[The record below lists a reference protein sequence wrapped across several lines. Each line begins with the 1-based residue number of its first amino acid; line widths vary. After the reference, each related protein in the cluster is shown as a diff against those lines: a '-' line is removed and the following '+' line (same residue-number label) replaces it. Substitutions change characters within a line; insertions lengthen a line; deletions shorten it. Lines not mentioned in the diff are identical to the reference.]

1 MPVLFISR
9 GTMSGVQE
17 LVKQFHER
25 TGIRCISRE
34 DLLQVVA
41 KHGDLALKVVTQL
54 SEATSAYDH
63 FSKLRRPYIIL
74 MRQALLQELQKDNL
88 LYQGFSGQLLVPRIK
103 HFVRVRINA
112 SLDIR
117 IPPTMEKLGLDKENA
132 LKYIREMD
140 DQRVR
145 WARYTYGRD
154 IRDPLIYDFQFN
166 LGHISIHVL
175 CGILQNLMS
184 EPELQAS
191 DESRAQVSKLL
202 ESTNIEAALVCDKRT
217 RKFEIKAHYGGDH
230 VKLVGPYLEEND
242 LTVVKEIVRETVQLE
257 EIEYTPGY
265 TSTIDIDGWQQFT
278 LPGTT
283 I

>member
-17 LVKQFHER
+17 LVKQFQER

-63 FSKLRRPYIIL
+63 FSQLRRPYIIL
-74 MRQALLQELQKDNL
+74 MRQALLQELLRDNI

-103 HFVRVRINA
+103 HFVRIRINA
-112 SLDIR
+112 SIDLR
-117 IPPTMEKLGLDKENA
+117 IPPTMEKFELDKENA

-140 DQRVR
+140 EQRVR

-154 IRDPLIYDFQFN
+154 IRDPLLYDFQFN
-166 LGHISIHVL
+166 LGHISQKVL
-175 CGILQNLMS
+175 CGIMQNLMS

-191 DESRAQVSKLL
+191 KESQTKVSKLL

-217 RKFEIKAHYGGDH
+217 RKFEIKAHYEID
-230 VKLVGPYLEEND
+230 KINLVGPYLEENE
-242 LTVVKEIVRETVQLE
+242 LTIVKEIVRETVQVE

-265 TSTIDIDGWQQFT
+265 TSTIDIDGWQQFM
-278 LPGTT
+278 LPGT
-283 I
+283 II